1 MNNSNQALI
10 TKGAEVVGFDPRKF
24 SKRTIR
30 FLIFGTIIGFI
41 LFNYHENIVAM
52 MEDSTEILI
61 LGLYGLILG
70 IIIMGFW
77 KQAGNLSDFISR
89 KTLFWIIQYDPWML
103 QYKEIDKA
111 EEDWNDTLSHKAKLE
126 GKYIELDGK
135 VHKAVENNL
144 QAKEAENI
152 LIQELKNNLTQES
165 RVLKQQLLEDEQQKQ
180 VDNLTYVKNIAPLVN
195 DLKGILEIVKTGE
208 VVMKHKIERM
218 RRSLTQLKD
227 TYDSAAEGA
236 SALKAMQ
243 SALTG
248 NQKLNSDVEQSKL
261 YILQGI
267 TMNIGQIRTSGSI
280 IAELTTNAN
289 LQDKAKMQVARKQ
302 LEELG
307 ITTENGAIPIDAYQ
321 KSNTFQGIAMSSD
334 TKFGQMPD

>member
-1 MNNSNQALI
+1 M
-10 TKGAEVVGFDPRKF
+10 
-24 SKRTIR
+24 
-30 FLIFGTIIGFI
+30 
-41 LFNYHENIVAM
+41 
-52 MEDSTEILI
+52 
-61 LGLYGLILG
+61 GL
-70 IIIMGFW
+70 W
-77 KQAGNLSDFISR
+77 KQVGNLSDFISR

-126 GKYIELDGK
+126 GKYIELDSK